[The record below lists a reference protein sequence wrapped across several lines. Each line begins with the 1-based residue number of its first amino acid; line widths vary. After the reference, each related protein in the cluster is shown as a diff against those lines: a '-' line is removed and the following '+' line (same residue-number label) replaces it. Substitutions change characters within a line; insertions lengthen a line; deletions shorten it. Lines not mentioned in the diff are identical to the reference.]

1 MDTAR
6 LRAYAGLIARMGV
19 NIQQGQQV
27 LIRTEPEQTEF
38 LEMLVEECYKAGAS
52 KVTLEWRFS
61 PAQRLDIKY
70 QSAETLSRVECWEEQ
85 RLKER
90 VELLPANIYLAS
102 DDPDALAGVD
112 QDKWAK
118 AQQQRFKVIKKY
130 REAMENKYL

>member
-6 LRAYAGLIARMGV
+6 LRAYAGWIARMGV

-27 LIRTEPEQTEF
+27 LILTEPEQTEF

-90 VELLPANIYLAS
+90 VELLPASRPRPTTSGPGALISTDQSSVRA
-102 DDPDALAGVD
+102 PDFV
-112 QDKWAK
+112 
-118 AQQQRFKVIKKY
+118 FS
-130 REAMENKYL
+130 